1 MTRRFSPYIGC
12 LLLASILSALS
23 WPVRSEPR
31 VLVQVTSLRKGSL
44 PRIVTA
50 YGRVDA
56 SSSARRTVMAPL
68 SAVVDEVYVR
78 PGEEVAKDAPLIRLV
93 PGPKTAASYAQ
104 ANSAL
109 HVASQL
115 VDRTRKMVEQ
125 HLATGQQLAD
135 AEKSL
140 SDAHATLAALQAQGA
155 GGPDILRAPFDA
167 IVTGLSI
174 SPGAIVTEGSAL
186 VDLARREGLILK
198 VGVIPGLVQAIA
210 PGNEVSITP
219 IGEHVFSGKVLSR
232 GSVVDLTTGL
242 VAVEISLLHG
252 KGLPGEM
259 AEAAITT
266 GEVRGYVVPHE
277 AILVDDQGKPYV
289 VQAVNMIARKIAVRV
304 LGAYG
309 GEDVIE
315 GQLDVAAPVV
325 LAGNHQLDDGMKVR
339 LADPKGTAAQ

>member
-1 MTRRFSPYIGC
+1 
-12 LLLASILSALS
+12 
-23 WPVRSEPR
+23 
-31 VLVQVTSLRKGSL
+31 VLVEVTSLRKGSL

-78 PGEEVAKDAPLIRLV
+78 PGEQVAKDAPLMRLV

-135 AEKSL
+135 ADKSL
-140 SDAHATLAALQAQGA
+140 SDARATLTALQAQGA
-155 GGPDILRAPFDA
+155 GGPDVLRAPFDA

-174 SPGAIVTEGSAL
+174 SPGAIVTEGSVLA
-186 VDLARREGLILK
+186 DLARRDGLVLK
-198 VGVIPGLVQAIA
+198 VGVIPASVQPIA

-219 IGEHVFSGKVLSR
+219 IGERVFVGKVLSR

-242 VAVEISLLHG
+242 VAVEISLPPG

-277 AILVDDQGKPYV
+277 AILVDDLGKPYV
-289 VQAVNMIARKIAVRV
+289 VQAVNMIARKVAVRV
-304 LGAYG
+304 LGADEG
-309 GEDVIE
+309 ADVID
-315 GQLDVAAPVV
+315 GQLDIAAPVV